1 LRPLVSLSNLIR
13 IKLMKLSFRFT
24 VINGLSIALFS
35 LLMTPSLSA
44 AQVAAATKLNLDVV
58 VKTKVAN
65 DEMLATFAIER
76 DGTDLAKINE
86 QVLAGLNAALDEVKK
101 LPKIRGRLES
111 VYTNANFTPQ
121 GKPNGWR
128 VRGEISMRSKDL
140 PALAGLTGQMA
151 QKLQL
156 SGIQFML
163 SDEARL
169 AAEKQ
174 LLSEAARTFKTKA
187 ADATSA
193 FGFTKHRMVELDLG
207 NNSNMVVRPM
217 SRTRAK
223 LDQSMSI
230 SSAPV
235 EGGDSEVLLSVSGT
249 IEMQ

>member
-1 LRPLVSLSNLIR
+1 MNLPLSTYLRR
-13 IKLMKLSFRFT
+13 ILWLT
-24 VINGLSIALFS
+24 LFS
-35 LLMTPSLSA
+35 LSITPSLSV
-44 AQVAAATKLNLDVV
+44 AQTASGTKLNLDVV
-58 VKTKVAN
+58 VKSKIAN
-65 DEMLATFAIER
+65 DEMLVTFVIER

-86 QVLAGLNAALDEVKK
+86 QVLAGLNAALEEVKK
-101 LPKIRGRLES
+101 SPKIRGRLES

-140 PALAGLTGQMA
+140 PALANLTGQMA

-174 LLSEAARTFKTKA
+174 LLAEAARAFKTKA

-193 FGFTKHRMVELDLG
+193 FGFTKHKMIELDLG
-207 NNSNMVVRPM
+207 NNTNMVVRPM
-217 SRTRAK
+217 SRARGK
-223 LDQSMSI
+223 LDQSMSM
-230 SSAPV
+230 SSAPT
-235 EGGDSEVLLSVSGT
+235 EGGDSEVMLSVSGT